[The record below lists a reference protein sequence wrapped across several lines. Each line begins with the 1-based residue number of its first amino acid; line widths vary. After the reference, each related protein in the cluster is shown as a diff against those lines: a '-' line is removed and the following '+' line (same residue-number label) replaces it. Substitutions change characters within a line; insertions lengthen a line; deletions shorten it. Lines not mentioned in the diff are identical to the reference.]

1 MEMKQNEM
9 KSICAP
15 TPAAQKNTVKK
26 AGKTSSAVWDLG
38 TGSRD
43 AWTFTRTLYPEPWPK
58 CRIRIRGERWK
69 GLLFANRF
77 RINLCAP
84 FSEIWAPLR
93 RVHDICL
100 DSQREWGLYME

>member
-43 AWTFTRTLYPEPWPK
+43 AWTFTRS
-58 CRIRIRGERWK
+58 RGQNAGFGSVASAEK
-69 GLLFANRF
+69 GCSLLIDFA
-77 RINLCAP
+77 
-84 FSEIWAPLR
+84 
-93 RVHDICL
+93 
-100 DSQREWGLYME
+100 